1 MPPERWRLL
10 RHILPLVPPI
20 DAFVGL
26 LADGDDH
33 LPPFTGATAFTQW
46 DPFQLLTLGLIAITA
61 LYLYGVWRMRRRG
74 DEWPISRTLLFLIGG
89 MAPIALVTIGG
100 IGVYDDQMLSVHMVQ
115 HMVLGMV
122 APVFLALGAPVTLA
136 LRTLPARP
144 RAWLIAALHTRIA
157 KVLAFPLFSFA
168 LYVATPFALYF
179 SGLYQLT
186 LQHEWIHN
194 LTHIHFLIVGCLFFW
209 PLVGLDPL
217 PGRWPYP
224 ARALMMLIST
234 PFHAVLG
241 LTIMQSSALIG
252 GDYYPSLHLAYVD
265 AFADQRLAGG
275 ILWAGGEVVSVTML
289 AALVVQWMK
298 SSDRESRRVDRKLD
312 RQDAQIRNARVATA
326 APDDDGMTLPW
337 WVTERNEAAAPADRS
352 TATIVEQ

>member
-1 MPPERWRLL
+1 M
-10 RHILPLVPPI
+10 PPI
-20 DAFVGL
+20 DVFVRL
-26 LADGDDH
+26 LADGDDN

-46 DPFQLLTLGLIAITA
+46 DPFQLLTIGLIAAAA
-61 LYLYGVWRMRRRG
+61 LYLYGVWRMRQRG

-89 MAPIALVTIGG
+89 LAPIAFVTIGG
-100 IGVYDDQMLSVHMVQ
+100 IGVYDDQMLSVHMIQ

-122 APVFLALGAPVTLA
+122 APIFLALGAPVTLA
-136 LRTLPARP
+136 LRTLPGRP
-144 RAWLIAALHTRIA
+144 RGWLMAALHSRVA
-157 KVLAFPLFSFA
+157 KVLGFPLFSFA

-179 SGLYQLT
+179 SGLYHLT
-186 LQHEWIHN
+186 LEHEWVHN
-194 LTHIHFLIVGCLFFW
+194 LTHVHFLIVGCLFFW

-252 GDYYPSLHLAYVD
+252 GAYYPSLHLGYVD
-265 AFADQRLAGG
+265 AVADQRVAGG

-289 AALVVQWMK
+289 AALVIQWMK
-298 SSDRESRRVDRKLD
+298 SADRESRRVDRKLD
-312 RQDAQIRNARVATA
+312 REQAALARTAIRNASPEPE
-326 APDDDGMTLPW
+326 PDDDGMVTPW
-337 WVTERNEAAAPADRS
+337 WVTERNEAAAPSDRT